1 MTAVSKID
9 SNVTGLRYAEE
20 DSYGVLPTSPLPT
33 WKPLEPNSYN
43 DFGGNLTTL
52 ARNPINPSRQRKKG
66 VITDLDASGGI
77 EQDFT
82 ADNLQDLL
90 QGFMFAVHRTKDEK
104 SCAVIS
110 GSPLAYQVTTGT
122 DYVVNDLIFAKGFD
136 ETANNGMGIV
146 LSSAS
151 GNVRVAGLV
160 ADTGQSGTIS
170 RVGFQFASADAEID
184 ASGALP
190 QLVTTTKDM
199 TVFDLIPGS
208 WVYIGGDATGEKFAT
223 AANNGWARVKTV
235 TANAITFDKT
245 QGTMVT
251 DAGTGKTIRLFYG
264 RDLKNETDSL
274 IVPKSYQIERTL
286 GAPDDSAPADLQAE
300 YLVGAMASEFTIAVN
315 TADKLTA
322 TLAFVAKDNEQVDA
336 TTGVKAGTRPT
347 LVESDAFNT
356 SSDVK
361 RIKLGVVNASS
372 ANVTPL
378 FAYITDFSLTIN
390 NNLTPNKAVGVLGAF
405 AVTAGTFEVSAS
417 LTAYFAD
424 IAAVSAV
431 RNNSDVTLDMAFVK
445 DNKGMVLDL
454 PLTALGDGRANVE
467 QDAPITLPISM
478 DAATAAKLSSTTDYT
493 LFFTFFDYL
502 PDAAAA

>member
-1 MTAVSKID
+1 
-9 SNVTGLRYAEE
+9 
-20 DSYGVLPTSPLPT
+20 
-33 WKPLEPNSYN
+33 
-43 DFGGNLTTL
+43 
-52 ARNPINPSRQRKKG
+52 
-66 VITDLDASGGI
+66 
-77 EQDFT
+77 
-82 ADNLQDLL
+82 
-90 QGFMFAVHRTKDEK
+90 
-104 SCAVIS
+104 
-110 GSPLAYQVTTGT
+110 
-122 DYVVNDLIFAKGFD
+122 
-136 ETANNGMGIV
+136 
-146 LSSAS
+146 
-151 GNVRVAGLV
+151 
-160 ADTGQSGTIS
+160 
-170 RVGFQFASADAEID
+170 
-184 ASGALP
+184 
-190 QLVTTTKDM
+190 
-199 TVFDLIPGS
+199 
-208 WVYIGGDATGEKFAT
+208 
-223 AANNGWARVKTV
+223 
-235 TANAITFDKT
+235 
-245 QGTMVT
+245 MVT